1 MRDHCSG
8 FGFVPLLWPHN
19 TRENL
24 PQPAG
29 RTAGLLPFFGRK
41 AEMPHVKGKVVPSSM
56 RSNMLRDHISEMKIS
71 RSASASRAICEECA
85 VVPPQAE
92 AVKSQ

>member
-1 MRDHCSG
+1 
-8 FGFVPLLWPHN
+8 
-19 TRENL
+19 
-24 PQPAG
+24 
-29 RTAGLLPFFGRK
+29 
-41 AEMPHVKGKVVPSSM
+41 MPHVKGKVVPSSM